1 MTGPC
6 LMRLTWFQ
14 SYFDIMWMCMT
25 PAALTETTVVMHIYR
40 TMVFTTGSPQFD
52 HYASCKSVSIIF
64 IEIFLINGCCN
75 VGAITC
81 RQLPHPRESW
91 CHHHPSKTRSRKVRS
106 AERPSR
112 TFLLMGWWPFLCSLI
127 HPSHMSK
134 LLHPIGSY
142 YDNYDRLWH
151 IWQLEPRQIE
161 VLFFITKF
169 SWSFE
174 IT

>member
-81 RQLPHPRESW
+81 RQLPHPERADATITHQRLGRER
-91 CHHHPSKTRSRKVRS
+91 CGVRNVHRERSY
-106 AERPSR
+106 
-112 TFLLMGWWPFLCSLI
+112 WWVDDRFYVHSSTP
-127 HPSHMSK
+127 
-134 LLHPIGSY
+134 PICQSFCIPLAHIMTIMTVY
-142 YDNYDRLWH
+142 DIYDNSNHVRLKYYF
-151 IWQLEPRQIE
+151 L
-161 VLFFITKF
+161 
-169 SWSFE
+169 
-174 IT
+174 